1 MKHHKKKHKNPNP
14 SGNERS
20 TAMQRFYNPIPFRQT
35 QYVTGEYINATAPG
49 CSKCFFTDDAFS
61 VLLRSMASGCKG
73 GSFRTEDCVAL
84 YGFLTREPDG
94 SIVALVTDVVESSP
108 HSPRSSASFDVDHD
122 YAMHRD
128 AYVRDRHSNK
138 NHNLLGYIHSHPGR
152 MHTFSY
158 TDLETFDMYAK
169 DMNVFIAGIITLS
182 GGVLE
187 LHNYAVTRSQ
197 RGDGR
202 LRIWKLPTQV
212 SNEAVQ
218 ARLPR
223 NDRPKS
229 FRQIW
234 CEAAKTSFVPRFA
247 MLDDQPAPLP
257 FSQTPTAAAQPAE
270 APAPVRKYTLDLTAI
285 PEGITGVLQ
294 GKVENGVLTLSLVPA
309 QQAAPKAEADD
320 PVPVP
325 FRMDQPQPDPS
336 LGDRGDIAPGPDP
349 DFEPVLT
356 QPEPANDA
364 PAPAE
369 YPADGQPIFAG
380 EADIL
385 CAHCQQQVVVGM
397 DHQLLTEEE
406 ITAAWNA
413 AVDPEESDA
422 V

>member
-1 MKHHKKKHKNPNP
+1 MKHHKKKHKNPNS

-35 QYVTGEYINATAPG
+35 QYVTGEYITATAPG

-94 SIVALVTDVVESSP
+94 AIVALVTDVVESSP

-138 NHNLLGYIHSHPGR
+138 NHNLLGYVHSHPGR
-152 MHTFSY
+152 MRTFSQ

-182 GGVLE
+182 CGVLE
-187 LHNYAVTRSQ
+187 LHNYAVTRVQ
-197 RGDGR
+197 RGDSR
-202 LRIWKLPTQV
+202 LRIWQLPTQV
-212 SNEAVQ
+212 STEAVA

-234 CEAAKTSFVPRFA
+234 CEAAKTSIVPRFA
-247 MLDDQPAPLP
+247 MLEEQSSPSPAALQP
-257 FSQTPTAAAQPAE
+257 QKPTQPE
-270 APAPVRKYTLDLTAI
+270 AKTAPVRKYTLDLTAI
-285 PEGITGVLQ
+285 PEGVTGVLQ

-309 QQAAPKAEADD
+309 QTEPEEDN
-320 PVPVP
+320 VPVP
-325 FRMDQPQPDPS
+325 FRRDQPQPDPE
-336 LGDRGDIAPGPDP
+336 LGDRGDICPGPDP
-349 DFEPVLT
+349 DFEPAAT
-356 QPEPANDA
+356 EDGRQPS
-364 PAPAE
+364 E
-369 YPADGQPIFAG
+369 YPANGQPVFTG

-385 CAHCQQQVVVGM
+385 CAHCQQQVVVGSE
-397 DHQLLTEEE
+397 HQLLTEEE

-413 AVDPEESDA
+413 AVDPEESHA